1 MAAANWDNPDTM
13 KATYV
18 SLLTYTDQGIRAL
31 AQSAKRGTAFRQQAE
46 AAGVK
51 VLAQLW
57 TAGDYDGILIL
68 QSDREEKV
76 LGLLAQLAA
85 AGNVRTHSLR
95 AFDAED
101 FAAVVAG

>member
-1 MAAANWDNPDTM
+1 M

-31 AQSAKRGTAFRQQAE
+31 GESPKRASAFRQQAE

-57 TAGDYDGILIL
+57 TAGEYDGVLIL
-68 QSDREEKV
+68 QADREEQV
-76 LGLLAQLAA
+76 LRVLAKLTA

-95 AFDAED
+95 AFDADD
-101 FAAVVAG
+101 FAALVGG

>member
-1 MAAANWDNPDTM
+1 M

-18 SLLTYTDQGIRAL
+18 SLFTFTDQGARAIK
-31 AQSAKRGTAFRQQAE
+31 QSPQRATAFRQQAE

-51 VLAQLW
+51 VVSQLW
-57 TAGDYDGILIL
+57 TAGDYDGVLIL
-68 QSDREEKV
+68 EGDDEQKV

-95 AFDAED
+95 AFGASE
-101 FAAVVAG
+101 FAAITGA